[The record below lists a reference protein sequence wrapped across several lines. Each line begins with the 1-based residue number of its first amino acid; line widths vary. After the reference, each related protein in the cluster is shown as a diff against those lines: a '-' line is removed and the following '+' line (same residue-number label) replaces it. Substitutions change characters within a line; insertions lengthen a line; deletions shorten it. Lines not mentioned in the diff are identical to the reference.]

1 MKYQCPYCES
11 FNIHR
16 NEKGE
21 VICFDCFSIC
31 SWEKE
36 LDTRLSRKSAL
47 TPPAF
52 PDYLERPKRSR
63 RVRPSYSSTNSV
75 VKMMRDVT

>member
-11 FNIHR
+11 FDIHR

-21 VICFDCFSIC
+21 VICFNCFSIC

-36 LDTRLSRKSAL
+36 LDTRLSRKNAL

-52 PDYLERPKRSR
+52 PEHLERPSRNKRSR
-63 RVRPSYSSTNSV
+63 TSFSSMNDTVRI
-75 VKMMRDVT
+75 MRDVV